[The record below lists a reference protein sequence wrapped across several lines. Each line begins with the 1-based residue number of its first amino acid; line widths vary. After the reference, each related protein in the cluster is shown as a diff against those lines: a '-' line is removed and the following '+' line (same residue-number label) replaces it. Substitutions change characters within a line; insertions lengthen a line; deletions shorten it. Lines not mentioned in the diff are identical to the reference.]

1 MIRGLKKV
9 APTWYTP
16 VAEKDE
22 SDPTTTRFKLRPMT
36 PAETESCMNAKLGE
50 LVFPPSVRSKIIQYG
65 LVDWENVP
73 DGNGELIECIPMNYD
88 EISIELRG
96 ELSGEIISM
105 SILSEADRK
114 N

>member
-1 MIRGLKKV
+1 MIKGLKKV
-9 APTWYTP
+9 APVWYTP
-16 VAEKDE
+16 EAEKDE
-22 SDPTTTRFKLRPMT
+22 DNPTRFKLRPLT
-36 PAETESCMNAKLGE
+36 PSESEACMNAKPGE
-50 LVFPPSVRSKIIQYG
+50 LVFPPSVRSKIIQHG

-73 DGNGELIECIPMNYD
+73 DGNGGLIECIPMNYD

-105 SILSEADRK
+105 SILSEEERK